1 MILSPWRNTARSS
14 ISSVSSGASSGST
27 QGLRLDKSPEL
38 FCFFSMAIPHRDE
51 VTGLTPLGPDHH
63 HRVTVQPAD
72 SDLAHLA
79 IAKPLADHGRCVAR
93 KYLFRIGREINP
105 TFLQGD
111 ETLGWVEGDLHIKCT
126 YMIRWRQAFCID
138 DNSGIML

>member
-27 QGLRLDKSPEL
+27 QGLRLDEPPEL
-38 FCFFSMAIPHRDE
+38 FCFFSMAIPHRDD

-63 HRVTVQPAD
+63 HGVTVQPAD
-72 SDLAHLA
+72 SDLAYLA

-93 KYLFRIGREINP
+93 KYLVRISREIDP
-105 TFLQGD
+105 ALLQCNQ
-111 ETLGWVEGDLHIKCT
+111 TLDRIE
-126 YMIRWRQAFCID
+126 
-138 DNSGIML
+138 